1 VEKKYINKKINR
13 IMGLLGVI
21 AILIQIAAITSIILK
36 EIKKK

>member
-1 VEKKYINKKINR
+1 
-13 IMGLLGVI
+13 MGILGVI